1 MRLEVLHEKF
11 YKALYEVV
19 LRAESWAG
27 DNSYFYQFQE
37 QMNRRSG
44 FVIVAP
50 DGRLAGCISFSD
62 YVPMTN
68 IIIHASIDAKYHRR
82 WVTRRNLAIIANYV
96 YEELGLPRMSGFSVA
111 GKSDIAG
118 EFLIALGFKH
128 EGTIRK
134 GARIGSEL
142 FDLKLY
148 GLLKEECRWLKED
161 MRRLKP
167 AATHLGSGEEEKTPA
182 PLNRGESE
190 KIKSIHTAPHKG
202 GAIEC

>member
-1 MRLEVLHEKF
+1 MRLEVVHDKF

-19 LRAESWAG
+19 LSAESWAG

-37 QMNRRSG
+37 QMKRRSG

-82 WVTRRNLAIIANYV
+82 WVT
-96 YEELGLPRMSGFSVA
+96 
-111 GKSDIAG
+111 
-118 EFLIALGFKH
+118 
-128 EGTIRK
+128 
-134 GARIGSEL
+134 
-142 FDLKLY
+142 
-148 GLLKEECRWLKED
+148 ED
-161 MRRLKP
+161 MRSLKP
-167 AATHLGSGEEEKTPA
+167 AATHLGSGEEEHTPA

-202 GAIEC
+202 G